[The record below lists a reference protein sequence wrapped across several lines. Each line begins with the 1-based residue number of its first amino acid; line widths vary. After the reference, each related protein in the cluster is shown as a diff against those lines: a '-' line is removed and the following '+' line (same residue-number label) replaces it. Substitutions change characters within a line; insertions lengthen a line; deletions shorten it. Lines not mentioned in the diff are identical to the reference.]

1 VVNRMGGACSTNGR
15 DEKCE
20 ILWSEDMKIRDHSKD
35 IGVDCKIILE
45 WILGNWGRKAWT
57 GCI

>member
-1 VVNRMGGACSTNGR
+1 MGGACSTNGR